1 MTLHHRLAALLSAV
15 AVCLPAA
22 HGSPAPDLGA
32 GFANPPMKARP
43 WVFWWFEGGY
53 GGKEGMARDIAA
65 MHEKGI
71 GGVMHMQTLNS
82 SGMPLP
88 AEPPMLGPAWADWF
102 GEAARLAG
110 RAGMTMS
117 ASIVDG
123 WAFGGAW
130 VDKEAAARMLV
141 SSELQ
146 VDGPG
151 DLQAP
156 LPAPFTRLGV
166 YHDVAVVAFPESSAR
181 PPSPASVTGSHTDK
195 GYCEEENWPAVHAC
209 DADPETFWRT
219 STAPSFVSPVWIQAT
234 YARPLAATAVYLRAM
249 PDGGPRECELQAS
262 DDGRTFRTVAR
273 FTMGMGDARAW
284 PVPETRASTFRL
296 LITSAHAPDVRLA
309 EFQMLRRGDQPV
321 VRRGVKWWDLKSGNR
336 GWLVVGSLAEEYPDD
351 AASDLRSAQVVD
363 LTGRLR
369 PDGRLDW
376 TPPAGRWTV
385 MRFGWTTIGQPARM
399 SAGGGYEVDVLSTKG
414 ADLMFDNAA
423 AGMLAA
429 AEKKAPGVMKVFH
442 TDSWEIGA
450 DVQGQQPTWTGDF
463 REQFRRRRG
472 YDLLPMLPA
481 MARRL
486 VDDRETTSR
495 FLNDYRD
502 TIADLVAGYYGRLQ
516 QRAHQRKTLMNPESG
531 YGSYPSPQID
541 GLKVFGRAD
550 LPMAEV
556 MHSNAEVVSLASPV
570 CDALRT
576 AASGARIYGRQIV
589 QAETLTY
596 HPWLGQVTAPTMY
609 RRTLNY
615 CFANGLNQAVIH
627 KYVHQ
632 PFEYKPGLEDYG
644 IFSRHTTWWP
654 MADGMLG
661 YIGRCQYLLQQG
673 RFVADAAYFVGEG
686 ATRFVPSRSMLQPS
700 LPAGCDFDGMNA
712 EILLTRLAV
721 KDGRLTLPDGLS
733 YRYLVLLEPNCATMS
748 PAVLAR
754 IRNLVAAGAT
764 VVGNPPKHAQ
774 GLGNRA
780 AADAR
785 IRALVAEMWGAQRPA
800 AGVRRLGKGRVIW
813 GRSLQ
818 GIMASDGAP
827 PDLETAPDP
836 RATAALPDHAG
847 LQGAQWIWHAADGG
861 NPPPGVRTFRAT
873 LVVPAGRRIVRA
885 LATMTADN
893 EFVLSVNG
901 KDCLGSINFMRA
913 VDADITRLVRAGA
926 NSIVVRATNSTDQP
940 SPAGLIGRIVV
951 TLTGGKTTELATNG
965 DTWQSSSDQAA
976 WSAARTLG
984 PLGVGPWGMV
994 DATAVAG
1001 MDWIHRRTDGADIY
1015 FIANPTSREVALQA
1029 ALRARNAAPELFDPL
1044 TGETRPLPEYTRRG
1058 GRTLLPLRLGAYQA
1072 LFVIFRGKAP
1082 RPAQRTAN
1090 FPVRRP
1096 VAEVRGPWS
1105 VRFDPA
1111 WVSPALGPAGAAA
1124 KGEVEFSALTDWT
1137 KRPEEGLRHYSG
1149 IATYRAAFVMPSSP
1163 ARGKERRRFLS
1174 LGVVRDVARVRLN
1187 GKDLG
1192 TAWCEPWQVELT
1204 SALRPGG
1211 NRLEIDVANLWANRV
1226 IADASRPE
1234 AERLTKGNFLLP
1246 AGTPLYPS
1254 GLMGPVRILA
1264 SE

>member
-1 MTLHHRLAALLSAV
+1 MTRPVRLAALLSALAACV
-15 AVCLPAA
+15 PAA
-22 HGSPAPDLGA
+22 HGAPALDLAA
-32 GFANPPMKARP
+32 GFAKPPMAARP

-65 MHEKGI
+65 MREKGI

-110 RAGMTMS
+110 KAGMTMS

-130 VDKEAAARMLV
+130 VDKEAAAKMLV

-156 LPAPFTRLGV
+156 LPMPFTRLGV
-166 YHDVAVVAFPESSAR
+166 YRDVAVVAFPESPTR
-181 PPSPASVTGSHTDK
+181 PPAPAFVAGSHTDK
-195 GYCEEENWPAVHAC
+195 GYCEEENWPAAHAF
-209 DADPETFWRT
+209 DADPETYWRT
-219 STAPSFVSPVWIQAT
+219 SAAPSFAGPVWIQAT
-234 YARPLAATAVYLRAM
+234 YGRPIAATAAYLRAM

-262 DDGRTFRTVAR
+262 DDGHAFRTVAR
-273 FTMGMGDARAW
+273 FTMGMGDARTWSIPKTSA
-284 PVPETRASTFRL
+284 TTFRL
-296 LITSAHAPDVRLA
+296 LITSAHATDVRLA

-336 GWLVVGSLAEEYPDD
+336 GWLVVGSLAEEYPVD
-351 AASDLRSAQVVD
+351 AASDLKSGHVID
-363 LTGRLR
+363 LTRRLQ

-376 TPPAGRWTV
+376 SPPAGRWTV

-399 SAGGGYEVDVLSTKG
+399 SGGGGYEVDVLSAKG

-423 AGMLAA
+423 VGMLAA
-429 AEKKAPGVMKVFH
+429 AEARAPGVMKVFH

-502 TIADLVAGYYGRLQ
+502 TIADLVADYYGRLQ
-516 QRAHQRKTLMNPESG
+516 QRAHRRKTLMNPESG

-556 MHSNAEVVSLASPV
+556 AHSNAEVVSMASPV

-596 HPWLGQVTAPTMY
+596 HPWLGQVTAPTVY

-644 IFSRHTTWWP
+644 IFSRHYTWWP
-654 MADGMLG
+654 MADGILG
-661 YIGRCQYLLQQG
+661 AIGRCQYMLQQG

-686 ATRFVPSRSMLQPS
+686 ATRFVPSRSMLQPP
-700 LPAGCDFDGMNA
+700 LPAGCDFDGINA
-712 EILLTRLAV
+712 EVLLTRLSV
-721 KDGRLTLPDGLS
+721 KGGRLVLPDGLS

-754 IRNLVAAGAT
+754 IRQLVAEGAT
-764 VVGNPPKHAQ
+764 VIGNPPRHAQ
-774 GLGNRA
+774 GLGNRT
-780 AADAR
+780 AADIR
-785 IRALVAEMWGAQRPA
+785 IGVLVGEMWGARRPA

-818 GIMASDGAP
+818 AVMASDGVP

-836 RATAALPDHAG
+836 RAAAAMPGHAG

-861 NPPPGVRTFRAT
+861 NPLPGVRSFRAT
-873 LVVPAGRRIVRA
+873 LAVPAGSRVVRA
-885 LATMTADN
+885 LATMSADN

-901 KDCLGSINFMRA
+901 KECLRSVDFTHA
-913 VDADITRLVRAGA
+913 VDADITRLLRTGA
-926 NSIVVRATNSTDQP
+926 NRILVRATNSTNQP

-951 TLTGGKTTELATNG
+951 TLTGGKRIELATDG
-965 DTWQSSSDQAA
+965 DAWQSSADQAA
-976 WSAARTLG
+976 WAAPRTLG

-1001 MDWIHRRTDGADIY
+1001 MDWIHRRTDRADIY
-1015 FIANPTSREVALQA
+1015 FIANPTSRDVALQA
-1029 ALRARNAAPELFDPL
+1029 ALRARDAAPELFDPL
-1044 TGETRPLPEYTRRG
+1044 TGETQPLPEYVRRG
-1058 GRTLLPLRLGAYQA
+1058 ARTHLPLRLGAYQGF
-1072 LFVIFRGKAP
+1072 FVVFRNKVT
-1082 RPAQRTAN
+1082 RPATTAAN
-1090 FPVRRP
+1090 FPARRA
-1096 VAEVRGPWS
+1096 VTEVRGPWS

-1111 WVSPALGPAGAAA
+1111 WVSPALGSGA
-1124 KGEVEFSALTDWT
+1124 KGEVEFVDLTDWT

-1149 IATYRAAFVMPSSP
+1149 IATYHTTFAMPSKP
-1163 ARGKERRRFLS
+1163 APGKRRRCYLS

-1187 GKDLG
+1187 GRDLG

-1204 SALRPGG
+1204 SAIRPGA

-1226 IADASRPE
+1226 IGDASRP
-1234 AERLTKGNFLLP
+1234 ASERLTKGNFLLP
-1246 AGTPLYPS
+1246 ANTPLYPS